1 MKNNNDDDINERVL
15 CACNFQVRDISL
27 IRGAIWR
34 VVVQRKATLQLKTYK
49 LAPSSV
55 RTTTGFLFFIHL
67 EKNQTHNSY
76 HLYQCYDLNAATLAI
91 HGDTDV
97 ERGNISLSLRE
108 RDSPITIARG
118 TKNLIL
124 EKALDREGKT
134 GPSSVYVNVICDR
147 RHSSDP
153 VSMLQAFM

>member
-1 MKNNNDDDINERVL
+1 MSFYL
-15 CACNFQVRDISL
+15 SL
-27 IRGAIWR
+27 S
-34 VVVQRKATLQLKTYK
+34 LDL
-49 LAPSSV
+49 
-55 RTTTGFLFFIHL
+55 FIHNAIDDCSSL
-67 EKNQTHNSY
+67 SY
-76 HLYQCYDLNAATLAI
+76 PATLAI
-91 HGDTDV
+91 HGNTDV
-97 ERGNISLSLRE
+97 DRGNISLSLRE

-153 VSMLQAFM
+153 VRLILSVFSCCR